1 MACLIVPWVT
11 SAQETVTIGEG
22 TTTNSYLPAYTLY
35 NNTLS
40 EQIYTADEIEM
51 GGTITSIAFFNGG
64 SEKTPNIK
72 IYLINTDQEE
82 FSSTTN
88 WLPVTADDLVFEGD
102 VTFVVGEWTTIEL
115 ETPFEYD
122 GVSNLGVI
130 VDENMTWSSGL
141 ACRVF
146 ESTPNC
152 AMYVYSDPTDYNA
165 VGATYTAS
173 SRLSV
178 KNQLQLTIIPG
189 SSGPMCFKVKDLA
202 IDESSTTSSSLTI
215 TWTDDRNDASATY
228 TIYNGDVVVASG
240 VTGTSYTVQ
249 GLNPNTVYAL
259 SVATD
264 CGAGNVSNRT
274 APVSGRTD
282 CAATTSIPFNE
293 DFGSYGTLPSNPYT
307 GPAVL
312 PSCWAY
318 LSNGTNT
325 ARTEGSSYFGG
336 IGKYT
341 STSSYGTPYA
351 NDPFLC
357 MPIYLVGSA
366 VTSTT
371 YIGYAAARGTTKYA
385 ILPNFEEALNTLQIS
400 FDYRMST
407 AYNATG
413 AATTLEL
420 GYVMGEDTSTFVS
433 MKSYQASTAL
443 NKVLEQNLS
452 LLAADA
458 PAGARLAFKFSGVH
472 NGTTTSSYGQYYAG
486 IDNLVVEP
494 IPSCIRI
501 SNLHVLDA
509 DVNSVT
515 LSWADEYNS
524 GASYKIFMVN
534 QEDTILVGTTGIG
547 DTSYTLGNL
556 DRNTPYTLGVAASCS
571 ENDMSFISFT
581 SARTDCGIEPIP
593 FIEYF
598 EATVNTNPCWRGAT
612 GMSADSVFN
621 GGELTLTTPQWN
633 FTTSNNGIEGGH
645 YYKNIYGT
653 GCKSWMITPEI
664 DLTNAET
671 AQLSFDIA
679 LTAYSGANLPSED
692 VADDKFMVIIS
703 TDGGAT
709 WSADNATVWQNEVGD
724 FSYSDLA
731 SLTYQNKVIN
741 LEQYIGGTIKIAFY
755 GESTV
760 SGGDNNMHIDN
771 ILVGEVPT
779 CDAIEGLTLGDVFGR
794 TADLSWN
801 ESEADSY
808 MVEFRKNSETE
819 WTSIVVEDTL
829 YTLTGLEPLTAY
841 KARVSAMCGNATSYP
856 SPVVSFTTKAAC
868 QVPTNLNVEALAY
881 SANVTWH
888 DTIASAWK
896 VACVIAPGD
905 TAIWDVED
913 ETAYTIEDLTPET
926 QYKVRVLA
934 NCGEEDSL
942 SAWTAWKTFTT
953 TAACAAPTN
962 IRYINTP
969 GDGTV
974 ATIAWHDVQ
983 ASQWEIVLM
992 NVTDTLDTEGDT
1004 TFFFE
1009 DLTAEQAYTV
1019 KVRAVCGDN
1028 VSQWATLT
1036 FTPSGKTTI
1045 GTNQTTNSYIP
1056 TYTLY
1061 NHSFNQQIYTVAE
1074 LGEAG
1079 VISSIEF
1086 YCTSAPSTSTRAIDI
1101 YMVLT
1106 DKSSFTGA
1114 TDWVTVSAS
1123 DKVYT
1128 GTKHFT
1134 QGWNTFEFN
1143 TPFYYDGTMNVVL
1156 VIDDNTGSYNGTNNF
1171 GVFNATAQTLR
1182 IYSDPTNYD
1191 PTSPSGYSGTVMD
1204 VKNYIR
1210 IMKSE
1215 PPACAPVTGL
1225 TATEVHAF
1233 EATVSWNETEA
1244 DVYMLEYKVATE
1256 NDWEQIETAETT
1268 YTLALEENTTYNVR
1282 VKGICGDDE
1291 SDYSS
1296 MVSFTTPPACV
1307 TPTNLRVELDE
1318 QDFSVATVKWTDSVG
1333 SLWEI
1338 RYANASDTSVNG
1350 SIFEE
1355 VADTI
1360 FTEFEEPLEP
1370 DTWYYVKVRTLCGD
1384 EGESDWSEWVAF
1396 QTNIACEEP
1405 TNVRFIGTMGDA
1417 TVATIEWDDENAEAW
1432 EIRLIHFTDNG
1443 NDTSEV
1449 FSVDEGEPT
1458 FFFENLV
1465 AETEYRAEV
1474 RANCGD
1480 YLSRWAGKDFTPSLK
1495 TIIGTAQATNSY
1507 LPTYGFY
1514 NYTLSQQIYTAEELG
1529 LAGMISSIDL
1539 LPNGSQSRT
1548 LDVYMVS
1555 TTKSSFASGTD
1566 WITVTA
1572 ADKVFSGSVN
1582 FTSGEWTTITFD
1594 VPFMY
1599 NGQSNVALIVDDNTG
1614 SYVSGLSFYVFDA
1627 QSQAIRVYSDGTNY
1641 DPYSPSSYSGTV
1653 MNLKNHIRIMKS
1665 EPPACEIPGNLTASD
1680 ITGHEATLEWEGGD
1694 DAEEVYI
1701 QYKKATSTTWTDV
1714 LAEENPFILEGLDQN
1729 SDYNARVMIVCEND
1743 SLTSPAITFHT
1754 LITCED
1760 PTGTITA
1767 VPTPGNGTVMGVA
1780 WHVTNAEE
1788 AGSPLQ
1794 LVLLLGDEIIE
1805 TVDVDTTGT
1814 YTFENLTPEQIYTIG
1829 VRYICDAENNDYSG
1843 LLSTTCNPSNKIIVG
1858 DAEATNSY
1866 LPTYSFYNYSVT
1878 EQIYTPSEL
1887 GNTAGAIMSV
1897 DFMNGGSEKTRD
1909 IDVYLVSTTKTEF
1922 TSNTDWIHPTAG
1934 DLVFSGEVTFTP
1946 NEWVTLEFENPFIF
1960 DGTSNVA
1967 LIVDDNT
1974 GDYSSGLSCYVFE
1987 ASENI
1992 AIYKYNDPTNY
2003 NPATIAETGTRLGVK
2018 NHVRFLIGEP
2028 PTCPKPRDLA
2038 AETIGKHTVTLSWTE
2053 KGEAEMWQI
2062 RVNGDDEWIVDA
2074 PENPFTLEGLDI
2086 ETEYTVEVRAY
2097 CDEEDQSEW
2106 SNAISFTTNIAC
2118 PAVTDIEVIPG
2129 PTVAIVSWSDASS
2142 EEGTL
2147 YNIYMME
2154 DGLPTTAAE
2163 GLTLADLPYTITG
2176 LESETPYVFGVQA
2189 VCTEGDADTVFF
2201 EFTTDVD
2208 CPTPTNLTVDEES
2221 ITANTATLEWIG
2233 FSESYTIEFAAIPEE
2248 GEVSAGADTLV
2259 LHYDDGTNAT
2269 NIGSSSSGTWT
2280 WGTMYPASM
2289 MEGKNVLP
2297 AVSVYENASYTADEY
2312 TVNIYSGGTNAP
2324 ETLIATQTVTSTGE
2338 SGFHDIQFT
2347 DPVTINPFEN
2357 LWITITMEGTYVMA
2371 SCNSTEPNNQWVFND
2386 DEWAL
2391 IGDLAPSLAEY
2402 GWMIRGY
2409 LQAGYDEDELDW
2421 TPVSTTSSPTTIEG
2435 LSSLTNY
2442 IVRVKA
2448 VCGDQQSDYVST
2460 FLTTLATCLPLTD
2473 LEVVETSHNS
2483 ITLTWN
2489 DPNEGEGNYVVTDD
2503 EGNVL
2508 TITVSETGYV
2518 VTGVEANTAYTLHV
2532 SRACSDNDSSVAVNV
2547 RTRTKCAPISELPY
2561 VENFEGDG
2569 HYCWTN
2575 VNFDMINGYGIDGST
2590 CIYADPGDSNYA
2602 ILPVMEANISDLALS
2617 FFTANYNSNSTEGV
2631 LYIGYVNAN
2640 GDTASFVSID
2650 TVIMADYDVEF
2661 LETPT
2666 FIFDGAPAGSRMAIK
2681 SVTNRALF
2689 IDNVT
2694 VMEKP
2699 TCFRPTA
2706 LTYDNV
2712 QNHSVELS
2720 WTEMGEATA
2729 WQIMLNGDEETITPA
2744 TENPFVLTG
2753 LAADSTYTVQVRANC
2768 GDEDGVSEWSSA
2780 VSFTTLIACPAPT
2793 GVTVTPGPYSAIV
2806 NWTPSI
2812 YEGVTY
2818 NIYSYNED
2826 GEINEEP
2833 VATGITEPTY
2843 TITGLEPQTNGY
2855 HFAVAVD
2862 CSGNNDGESE
2872 LTDFT
2877 FNTTVACPAPTQF
2890 VTTSTATTI
2899 SVSWTDANSDL
2910 ATYTLRQQISA
2921 GDTATTLIAE
2931 GITYSQLPY
2940 TISDLTPN
2948 TSYTFYV
2955 QSICPEDLSS
2965 NIVQFPAYTTEVC
2978 PENMICIGAGTGTN
2992 SYLPTYCYYNYSL
3005 TEQIYTAEELGDATT
3020 ITSVDIKN
3028 TGSAI
3033 TRNVDVY
3040 LANTNKSTFTGS
3052 TDWVAVTEGEKVF
3065 SGEVTFESGEWT
3077 TINFNTPFEYDGV
3090 SNIVL
3095 AFDDNT
3101 GEYVSSVPFAVFNA
3115 TSQAIRVYNDYTD
3128 YDPVAPSSYSG
3139 TVLNVKNRVRFGT
3152 GEIAETHTVTVTAM
3166 PADGGAVYGIDG
3178 EPVVSPMTIADGE
3191 PLTLSAT
3198 AAEGYEF
3205 FEWQIGDGIYTENPL
3220 NIEAVTADMD
3230 IVAVFNQ
3237 APVVNYYTVTVT
3249 YDAVMGT
3256 IIGIPDEAVE
3266 EGTSVTLMASPATC
3280 YNFVDWK
3287 VNGQTVSE
3295 EANYTFTVNEDVNL
3309 EATFVAVENYAEP
3322 IDITACDSYEWNG
3335 EIYTTSDTYTAETV
3349 DAEGCVL
3356 IETLNLTINYSNTGI
3371 DEQTACD
3378 EFEWIDGNVY
3388 TESNNEAQFTLTNA
3402 AGCDSVVTLNLT
3414 VNYSNSENVV
3424 ETINENDL
3432 PYTFMNNEYE
3442 APVVSEA
3449 IEAGLNVD
3457 GCDSTV
3463 YFTLIVNMNGVTND
3477 FHTICDNELPYT
3489 WNDVE
3494 FTEAGMQSVTLEDIY
3509 GADSVVNMYLTVKY
3523 GTHTTETVVA
3533 CNEYIWRGETYTE
3546 SDTYVYEYTNV
3557 DGCASDST
3565 LNLTINT
3572 PVHEAYT
3579 AEACD
3584 VYVWNNNE
3592 YIVSDDYTYAH
3603 EDVNGCTQVDTLHLT
3618 IKNSTIGVDVQTAC
3632 DSYTWIDGIEYTA
3645 SNNEATFT
3653 MENAAGCD
3661 SVITLNLTIN
3671 NSNTGVDVQTACD
3684 SYTWINGETYTASNN
3699 EATFTLTNA
3708 AGCDSVVTLNLTVN
3722 YSNTG
3727 IDEHTA
3733 CDTYTWIDGIEYTA
3747 SNNEATFTLENAN
3760 AAGCDSVVTLNL
3772 TINNSNTG
3780 VDVQTAC
3787 DSYTWINGETYT
3799 ASNNEATFTLE
3810 NAAGCD
3816 SVVTLNLTINNSNTG
3831 VDVQTACD
3839 SYTWIDGIEYTASN
3853 NEATFTL
3860 TNAAGCDSVVTLNLT
3875 INNSVNE
3882 TLDITAMDS
3891 YTFNGI
3897 VFTEDTTY
3905 VYTGTTVNGCDSIV
3919 TLHLTI
3925 THNTDIVVILTV
3937 NDATMGT
3944 TNPVAGT
3951 YVFSAG
3957 DVVTATATANEGYEF
3972 VGWVAS
3978 MGIYSDTVSREATV
3992 TYELLPMMQGMTIN
4006 VEAVFQ
4012 AAQVPPT
4019 TYTVTVNYDTNM
4031 GTVTSVP
4038 ETLTGLAAG
4047 TEVTLTAT
4055 ALEGYEFTN
4064 WTDATG
4070 TALNATNPYTFT
4082 VTENVTINANFQ
4094 AVVVPPTYYTVNI
4107 SVNPAE
4113 AGIVNG
4119 MPDTNAV
4126 VAGTELHLTAVPANN
4141 GYVFV
4146 NWTVNNTNVEGATLD
4161 TVVNADMTIV
4171 ANFEATVPQ
4180 TYYTVNISVNP
4191 AEAGIVNGVP
4201 SSSSV
4206 VAGTELHLTAVPANN
4221 GYVFVNWTVNDTT
4234 VEGATLDT
4242 VVNADMT
4249 IVANFENSIVPPTYY
4264 TVTVNYDATMG
4275 TVEGIPTTQT
4285 VAEGTQL
4292 TLTATA
4298 LEGYEFVN
4306 WTVNGQTV
4314 EGATYTTTVNADLT
4328 IIANFQAVVVPPT
4341 YYTVTVNYDETM
4353 GTVEGIPTE
4362 AVEAG
4367 SNVTLTAT
4375 AKTNYRFVGWLIGE
4389 DTVSHE
4395 ATYTIEDI
4403 QSDVTISA
4411 VFVSTIGIN
4420 DVDMS
4425 NVSIYSANS
4434 TIYVKGAEGQTIH
4447 IYDLN
4452 GRTVVT
4458 KTNAAETMAIPM
4470 DETGVYLVRVGN
4482 AAAKRVMLMR

>member
-1 MACLIVPWVT
+1 MQKFLRTVLLMACLIVPWVT
-11 SAQETVTIGEG
+11 SAQVTVTIGEG

-64 SEKTPNIK
+64 TEKTPNIK

-88 WLPVTADDLVFEGD
+88 WLTVSADDLVYEGD
-102 VTFVVGEWTTIEL
+102 VTFVVGEWTTIQL

-146 ESTPNC
+146 GSTDNC
-152 AMYVYSDPTDYNA
+152 AMYVYSDGTDYNA
-165 VGATYTAS
+165 VGATYTAN

-189 SSGPMCFKVKDLA
+189 SSGPMCYKVKDLA

-282 CAATTSIPFNE
+282 CAATTPIPFAD
-293 DFGSYGTLPSNPYT
+293 DFSGYGTLPSYPYS
-307 GPAVL
+307 GPSVL

-318 LSNGTNT
+318 FSNGTNT

-366 VTSTT
+366 VTSST
-371 YIGYAAARGTTKYA
+371 YIGYGAARGNTKYA

-407 AYNATG
+407 AYNATA

-420 GYVMGEDTSTFVS
+420 GYVIGEDTSTFVS

-452 LLAADA
+452 LLAANA

-494 IPSCIRI
+494 IPSCIRV
-501 SNLHVLDA
+501 SGLTVQA
-509 DVNSVT
+509 VTSSSVT
-515 LSWADEYNS
+515 LKWNDEYNS
-524 GASYKIFMVN
+524 GASYSVYAVTPT
-534 QEDTILVGTTGIG
+534 ETTLVGIANAG
-547 DTSYTLGNL
+547 DTTITVVDLTP
-556 DRNTPYTLGVAASCS
+556 NTQYVLGVEANCS
-571 ENDMSFISFT
+571 ETDA
-581 SARTDCGIEPIP
+581 SAMTTVSVHTNCGAEPIP
-593 FIEYF
+593 FAEYF
-598 EATVNTNPCWRGAT
+598 DASLSSNQCWRGAS

-621 GGELTLTTPQWN
+621 GGVLNLGTN
-633 FTTSNNGIEGGH
+633 SNWTYASGEHDGH
-645 YYKNIYGT
+645 PAGSYYKNVYGT
-653 GCKSWMITPEI
+653 NQYMWMITPEI
-664 DLTNAET
+664 DLTTAEMP
-671 AQLSFDIA
+671 QMSFDISLTDYAAAA
-679 LTAYSGANLPSED
+679 LPEENGDTNTSQA
-692 VADDKFMVIIS
+692 FMVIIS

-709 WSADNATVWQNEVGD
+709 WPEENATIWQHGQEQTYA
-724 FSYSDLA
+724 SLA
-731 SLTYQNKVIN
+731 SLEYVNKVIS
-741 LEQYIGGTIKIAFY
+741 LEQYVGQTIRIAFY
-755 GESTV
+755 TQSV
-760 SGGDNNMHIDN
+760 WSGGDNDLSIDN
-771 ILVGEVPT
+771 LLVGEVPT
-779 CDAIEGLTLGDVFGR
+779 CDALSGLTVGDVFGR
-794 TADLSWN
+794 TAELSW
-801 ESEADSY
+801 EGEADSY
-808 MVEFRKNSETE
+808 KVEYRKSNESE
-819 WTSIVVEDTL
+819 WTSIMTEENP
-829 YTLTGLEPLTAY
+829 YTLTDLDPVTAY
-841 KARVSAMCGNATSYP
+841 TARVSAMCDNVSSYP
-856 SPVVSFTTKAAC
+856 TAVVNFTTKAAC
-868 QVPTNLNVEALAY
+868 QVPTNLNVDPLAY
-881 SANVTWH
+881 SAIVTWH
-888 DTIASAWK
+888 DTIATAWE
-896 VACVIAPGD
+896 VAYVDYANAPTD
-905 TAIWDVED
+905 TITVTVEG
-913 ETAYTIEDLTPET
+913 ETTYTIEELNPET
-926 QYKVRVLA
+926 QYKLHVRAL
-934 NCGEEDSL
+934 CGDEDGVSN
-942 SAWTAWKTFTT
+942 WTATKTFTT
-953 TAACAAPTN
+953 TPACAAPTN

-974 ATIAWHDVQ
+974 ATIAWHDIQ

-1019 KVRAVCGDN
+1019 KVRAVCGEN
-1028 VSQWATLT
+1028 VSAWASFT

-1061 NHSFNQQIYTVAE
+1061 NNSFNQQIYTVAE

-1128 GTKHFT
+1128 GTKLFT

-1191 PTSPSGYSGTVMD
+1191 PTSPSGYSGTIMD

-1244 DVYMLEYKVATE
+1244 DVYMLQYKVATE
-1256 NDWEQIETAETT
+1256 NDWEEIETAETT

-1296 MVSFTTPPACV
+1296 VVTLTTPPACV
-1307 TPTNLRVELDE
+1307 TPTNLRVVLDE

-1360 FTEFEEPLEP
+1360 FSEFEEPLEP

-1432 EIRLIHFTDNG
+1432 EIRLIHYGENG
-1443 NDTSEV
+1443 VNDTSETY
-1449 FSVDEGEPT
+1449 SVDEGEPT
-1458 FFFENLV
+1458 FFFEDLV

-1495 TIIGTAQATNSY
+1495 TIIGTAQTTNSY

-1714 LAEENPFILEGLDQN
+1714 LAEENPFTLTDLDQN
-1729 SDYNARVMIVCEND
+1729 TAYNARVMIICEGD
-1743 SLTSPAITFHT
+1743 SLTSPAVNFNT

-1780 WHVTNAEE
+1780 WHITNAEE
-1788 AGSPLQ
+1788 AMPIQ
-1794 LVLLLGDEIIE
+1794 LVISLDDEIIE
-1805 TVDVDTTGT
+1805 SIEVADSGS

-1829 VRYICDAENNDYSG
+1829 VRFVCDAENNDYSG
-1843 LLSTTCNPSNKIIVG
+1843 YLSTTCNPSNKIIVG
-1858 DAEATNSY
+1858 DAETTNSY
-1866 LPTYSFYNYSVT
+1866 LPTYSFYNYTVS
-1878 EQIYTPSEL
+1878 EQIYTATEL
-1887 GNTAGAIMSV
+1887 GSTAGAIMSI
-1897 DFMNGGSEKTRD
+1897 DFMNGGTEKTRD

-1946 NEWVTLEFENPFIF
+1946 NEWVTLEFENPFTF

-1974 GDYSSGLSCYVFE
+1974 GSYSSGLTCYVF
-1987 ASENI
+1987 AAGDNT

-2003 NPATIAETGTRLGVK
+2003 NPATIAETGTRLSVK

-2038 AETIGKHTVTLSWTE
+2038 VGTIGKHTAELSWTE

-2074 PENPFTLEGLDI
+2074 PENPFTLEGLEI

-2106 SNAISFTTNIAC
+2106 SNAISFTTDIAC
-2118 PAVTDIEVIPG
+2118 PAVTNVEVIPG
-2129 PTVAIVSWSDASS
+2129 PTVAIFNWSDASS

-2154 DGLPTTAAE
+2154 DGLPTIAAE
-2163 GLTLADLPYTITG
+2163 GLTLASLPYTVEG
-2176 LESETPYVFGVQA
+2176 LDPETPYVFGVQA
-2189 VCTEGDADTVFF
+2189 VCTEGNADTIFV
-2201 EFTTDVD
+2201 EFTTDVN
-2208 CPTPTNLTVDEES
+2208 CPTPYDLTVDEES
-2221 ITANTATLEWIG
+2221 ITANEATVEWIG
-2233 FSESYTIEFAAIPEE
+2233 FSEGYNVRYRPAAPSGEGLEESFENGMGDWTTIDADNDGYTWVLGSACGGIYLVDGGSLTDGHTGSDMIVSGSY
-2248 GEVSAGADTLV
+2248 S
-2259 LHYDDGTNAT
+2259 NAT
-2269 NIGSSSSGTWT
+2269 NVALTPDNYLVSPMVNLGGSISFW
-2280 WGTMYPASM
+2280 AQ
-2289 MEGKNVLP
+2289 
-2297 AVSVYENASYTADEY
+2297 AQD
-2312 TVNIYSGGTNAP
+2312 
-2324 ETLIATQTVTSTGE
+2324 AT
-2338 SGFHDIQFT
+2338 
-2347 DPVTINPFEN
+2347 
-2357 LWITITMEGTYVMA
+2357 Y
-2371 SCNSTEPNNQWVFND
+2371 
-2386 DEWAL
+2386 
-2391 IGDLAPSLAEY
+2391 AEEHL
-2402 GWMIRGY
+2402 GV
-2409 LQAGYDEDELDW
+2409 A
-2421 TPVSTTSSPTTIEG
+2421 VSTTSNTDATAFTTIQEWTMSAEG
-2435 LSSLTNY
+2435 ADPGAKDPGVWVELTVDLSNYAGQTGYVAIRHFNCTDMFILNIDDITIVEPDTEAPEEPWVTITTENTN
-2442 IVRVKA
+2442 VTLSGLNSA
-2448 VCGDQQSDYVST
+2448 
-2460 FLTTLATCLPLTD
+2460 TTYEFQVQATCDEESWSEVAHFTTIPSCLALTD
-2473 LEVVETSHNS
+2473 LEVVDSLTTNS
-2483 ITLTWN
+2483 SVTLSWVN
-2489 DPNEGEGNYVVTDD
+2489 PNEGEGTIVVTDG

-2508 TITVSETGYV
+2508 TITETETGCT
-2518 VTGVEANTAYTLHV
+2518 VTGLEANTSYTFYVRLY
-2532 SRACSDNDSSVAVNV
+2532 CSDVDSSAAVSV

-2561 VENFEGDG
+2561 VEDFEGIG
-2569 HYCWTN
+2569 IYCWTS
-2575 VNFDMINGYGIDGST
+2575 VNFNSISGYGIDGSA
-2590 CIYADPGDSNYA
+2590 CIFANPGDSNYA

-2753 LAADSTYTVQVRANC
+2753 LAADTTYTVQVRANC

-2780 VSFTTLIACPAPT
+2780 ISFTTLIACPAPT
-2793 GVTVTPGPYSAIV
+2793 GVTVTSGPYSAIV

-2833 VATGITEPTY
+2833 VATGITELPY
-2843 TITGLEPQTNGY
+2843 TITGLEPQTSY

-2877 FNTTVACPAPTQF
+2877 VNTTVACPAPTLF
-2890 VTTSTATTI
+2890 VTTATATTI

-2910 ATYTLRQQISA
+2910 ATYNLYRFIAA
-2921 GDTATTLIAE
+2921 GDTATVAT

-2940 TISDLTPN
+2940 TIEGLTPN
-2948 TSYTFYV
+2948 TSYTFIV

-2965 NIVQFPAYTTEVC
+2965 NKVQFSAYTNEEC
-2978 PENMICIGAGTGTN
+2978 PENMICIGAGNGTN
-2992 SYLPTYCYYNYSL
+2992 TYLPTYCYYNYSL

-3040 LANTNKSTFTGS
+3040 LANTNKSAFANS

-3065 SGEVTFESGEWT
+3065 SGEVTFASGEWT

-3101 GEYVSSVPFAVFNA
+3101 GSYVSSVPFAVFNA
-3115 TSQAIRVYNDYTD
+3115 TNQAIRVYNDYTD

-3139 TVLNVKNRVRFGT
+3139 TVLSVKNRVRFGT
-3152 GEIAETHTVTVTAM
+3152 GEAPVVHTVTVTAM

-3237 APVVNYYTVTVT
+3237 APVVNYYTVTVS

-3349 DAEGCVL
+3349 DVEGCVL

-3388 TESNNEAQFTLTNA
+3388 TESNNEATFTLEGGNIY
-3402 AGCDSVVTLNLT
+3402 GCDSVVTLNLT

-3442 APVVSEA
+3442 APVVREA

-3463 YFTLIVNMNGVTND
+3463 YLTLIVNMNGQTND
-3477 FHTICDNELPYT
+3477 FRTICDNELPYT

-3509 GADSVVNMYLTVKY
+3509 GADSVVNMYLTVNF
-3523 GTHTTETVVA
+3523 GTHTTQTVVA

-3546 SDTYVYEYTNV
+3546 SATYVYDYTNV

-3572 PVHEAYT
+3572 PVHVAETVEECESYT
-3579 AEACD
+3579 
-3584 VYVWNNNE
+3584 WNGTE
-3592 YIVSDDYTYAH
+3592 YTVSGDYTFAH
-3603 EDVNGCTQVDTLHLT
+3603 EDVNGCNQVDTLHLT

-3632 DSYTWIDGIEYTA
+3632 DTYTWIDGIEYTA

-3747 SNNEATFTLENAN
+3747 SNNEATFTLENA
-3760 AAGCDSVVTLNL
+3760 
-3772 TINNSNTG
+3772 
-3780 VDVQTAC
+3780 
-3787 DSYTWINGETYT
+3787 
-3799 ASNNEATFTLE
+3799 

-3978 MGIYSDTVSREATV
+3978 MGSYSDTVSREATV

-4019 TYTVTVNYDTNM
+4019 TYTVTVNYDATM

-4064 WTDATG
+4064 WTDTTG

-4146 NWTVNNTNVEGATLD
+4146 NWTVNDTTVEGATLD

-4206 VAGTELHLTAVPANN
+4206 VAGTELHLTAIPANN

>member
-1 MACLIVPWVT
+1 MQKFLRTVLLMACLIVPWVT
-11 SAQETVTIGEG
+11 SAQETVTIGNDE
-22 TTTNSYLPAYTLY
+22 TTTSYYYLPVNMYFNYSLTQ
-35 NNTLS
+35 
-40 EQIYTADEIEM
+40 QIYTADEIGM
-51 GGTITSIAFFNGG
+51 AGTINSIAFKYAYSSGFSMSGVKVYMMNVDKE
-64 SEKTPNIK
+64 S
-72 IYLINTDQEE
+72 
-82 FSSTTN
+82 FSSSTDMV
-88 WLPVTADDLVFEGD
+88 PISSDDLVWEG
-102 VTFVVGEWTTIEL
+102 TFTADAAGWVTIEL
-115 ETPFEYD
+115 DSPFAYD
-122 GVSNLGVI
+122 GVSNLLV
-130 VDENMTWSSGL
+130 
-141 ACRVF
+141 C
-146 ESTPNC
+146 C
-152 AMYVYSDPTDYNA
+152 YDPTSGY
-165 VGATYTAS
+165 
-173 SRLSV
+173 
-178 KNQLQLTIIPG
+178 PG
-189 SSGPMCFKVKDLA
+189 SSYKFYTTTTTDYLSINYYSDSYTPDLTDVSTFSGSKAYNQYRNNIQLSITPGGGGPMCYKVKDLA

-274 APVSGRTD
+274 APVSGRTN
-282 CAATTSIPFNE
+282 CAATTPIPFTE
-293 DFGSYGTLPSNPYT
+293 DFAGYGTLPSTPYY
-307 GPAVL
+307 GPSVL

-325 ARTEGSSYFGG
+325 ARTEGSSSYFGG
-336 IGKYT
+336 VAKYT
-341 STSSYGTPYA
+341 STSTYSAPYA
-351 NDPFLC
+351 NNPYLL

-407 AYNATG
+407 AYSATG

-420 GYVMGEDTSTFVS
+420 GYVMGEDTNTFVS

-452 LLAADA
+452 LLAANA

-486 IDNLVVEP
+486 IDNIVVEP
-494 IPSCIRI
+494 IPSCIRV
-501 SNLHVLDA
+501 SNLAVTGA
-509 DVNSVT
+509 TSNSIS
-515 LSWADEYNS
+515 LKWADEYNT
-524 GASYKIFMVN
+524 GASYSIFVGAPG
-534 QEDTILVGTTGIG
+534 ETTLWGTTEIG
-547 DTSYTLGNL
+547 DTTYTVEGLNPNL
-556 DRNTPYTLGVAASCS
+556 AYRIGVAANCS
-571 ENDMSFISFT
+571 ETDMSDTSFVNGRT
-581 SARTDCGIEPIP
+581 SCGVESIP
-593 FIEYF
+593 FAEYF
-598 EATVNTNPCWRGAT
+598 DASLSSDYCWRGNST
-612 GMSADSVFN
+612 MTADSVFN
-621 GGELTLTTPQWN
+621 GATLTLSSVQWTY
-633 FTTSNNGIEGGH
+633 TTSNNGLEGGH

-653 GCKSWMITPEI
+653 SCKSWMITPEI

-671 AQLSFDIA
+671 AQLSFDVA
-679 LTAYSGANLPSED
+679 LTAYSGTALPGDD

-709 WSADNATVWQNEVGD
+709 WSEDNATVWQDEVGD

-731 SLTYQNKVIN
+731 SLTYQNKVIS
-741 LEQYIGGTIKIAFY
+741 LEQYIGQTIKIAFY

-760 SGGDNNMHIDN
+760 SGSDNNLHIDN

-856 SPVVSFTTKAAC
+856 SSVVSFTTKAAC
-868 QVPTNLNVEALAY
+868 QVPTNVAVDPLAY
-881 SANVTWH
+881 QANVTWH
-888 DTIASAWK
+888 DTIATAWK

-905 TAIWDVED
+905 TAIWDVEG

-974 ATIAWHDVQ
+974 ATIAWHDIQ

-1028 VSQWATLT
+1028 VSAWASFT
-1036 FTPSGKTTI
+1036 FTPSGKTII
-1045 GTNQTTNSYIP
+1045 GTNQTTSTYLPTACYYNNSL
-1056 TYTLY
+1056 TQQLYT
-1061 NHSFNQQIYTVAE
+1061 TAE

-1079 VISSIEF
+1079 MISSIDF
-1086 YCTSAPSTSTRAIDI
+1086 MCGSAISRTLDVYVVSTEANT
-1101 YMVLT
+1101 LT
-1106 DKSSFTGA
+1106 TFLPV
-1114 TDWVTVSAS
+1114 TDA
-1123 DKVYT
+1123 DKVFS
-1128 GTKHFT
+1128 GSVAFT
-1134 QGWNTFEFN
+1134 ANAWKEITFN
-1143 TPFYYDGTMNVVL
+1143 TPFYYDGLSNVVI
-1156 VIDDNTGSYNGTNNF
+1156 VVDDNTGSYTNGISFKTY
-1171 GVFNATAQTLR
+1171 NATGQA
-1182 IYSDPTNYD
+1182 IYVYNDNTNFDPSN
-1191 PTSPSGYSGTVMD
+1191 PSGYTVNTSNS
-1204 VKNYIR
+1204 KNYIR

-1215 PPACAPVTGL
+1215 PPACAPITGL

-1244 DVYMLEYKVATE
+1244 DVYMLQYKVATE
-1256 NDWEQIETAETT
+1256 NDWEEIETAETT
-1268 YTLALEENTTYNVR
+1268 HTLALEENTTYNVR

-1296 MVSFTTPPACV
+1296 VLTLTTPPACV

-1318 QDFSVATVKWTDSVG
+1318 QDFSVATVMWTDSVG
-1333 SLWEI
+1333 SEWEI

-1458 FFFENLV
+1458 FFFEDLV

-1495 TIIGTAQATNSY
+1495 TIIGTAQTTNSY

-1514 NYTLSQQIYTAEELG
+1514 NYSLTQQIYTTEELG

-1539 LPNGSQSRT
+1539 LPNGSLSRT

-1555 TTKSSFASGTD
+1555 TNKSSFSGSTD

-1572 ADKVFSGSVN
+1572 ADKVFSGSVS
-1582 FTSGEWTTITFD
+1582 FTSGEWTTIQFET
-1594 VPFMY
+1594 PFMY

-1653 MNLKNHIRIMKS
+1653 MNFKNHIRIMKS

-1714 LAEENPFILEGLDQN
+1714 LAEENPFTLTDLDQN
-1729 SDYNARVMIVCEND
+1729 TAYNARVMIVCEND
-1743 SLTSPAITFHT
+1743 SLTSTAITFT
-1754 LITCED
+1754 TAITCDD

-1794 LVLLLGDEIIE
+1794 LVLLLDDEIIE
-1805 TVDVDTTGT
+1805 TVDVADSGS
-1814 YTFENLTPEQIYTIG
+1814 YLFEGLTPELIYTLG
-1829 VRYICDAENNDYSG
+1829 VRFVCDADNNDYSG
-1843 LLSTTCNPSNKIIVG
+1843 YLSTTCNPSNKIIVG
-1858 DAEATNSY
+1858 TAESTNSY

-1878 EQIYTPSEL
+1878 EQIYTATEL
-1887 GNTAGAIMSV
+1887 GSTAGAIMSV

-1946 NEWVTLEFENPFIF
+1946 NEWVTLEFENPFTF

-1974 GDYSSGLSCYVFE
+1974 GDYSSGLSCYVF
-1987 ASENI
+1987 AAGDNT

-2038 AETIGKHTVTLSWTE
+2038 VGTIGKHTAELSWTE
-2053 KGEAEMWQI
+2053 KGEAEQWQI
-2062 RVNGDDEWIVDA
+2062 RVNNDDEWIVDA
-2074 PENPFTLEGLDI
+2074 TENPFMLEGLVPN
-2086 ETEYTVEVRAY
+2086 TNYTVEVRAV
-2097 CDEEDQSEW
+2097 CDEEDMSEW
-2106 SNAISFTTNIAC
+2106 SNAISFTTDIAC
-2118 PAVTDIEVIPG
+2118 PAVTNVEVIPG
-2129 PTVAIVSWSDASS
+2129 PTVAIFNWSDASS

-2154 DGLPTTAAE
+2154 DGLPTIAAE
-2163 GLTLADLPYTITG
+2163 GLTLADLPYTVEG
-2176 LESETPYVFGVQA
+2176 LDPETPYVFGVQA
-2189 VCTEGDADTVFF
+2189 VCTEGNADTFF
-2201 EFTTDVD
+2201 VEFTTDVN
-2208 CPTPTNLTVDEES
+2208 CPTPYDLTVDEES
-2221 ITANTATLEWIG
+2221 ITANEATVEWIG
-2233 FSESYTIEFAAIPEE
+2233 FSEGYNVRYRPAAPSGEGISESFENGMGDWTTIDADGDGYDWVLGSACGGIYLADGGSLTNGHTGSDMIVSGSY
-2248 GEVSAGADTLV
+2248 S
-2259 LHYDDGTNAT
+2259 NAT
-2269 NIGSSSSGTWT
+2269 NVALTPDNYLVSPMVNLGGSISFW
-2280 WGTMYPASM
+2280 AQ
-2289 MEGKNVLP
+2289 
-2297 AVSVYENASYTADEY
+2297 AQDASY
-2312 TVNIYSGGTNAP
+2312 
-2324 ETLIATQTVTSTGE
+2324 
-2338 SGFHDIQFT
+2338 
-2347 DPVTINPFEN
+2347 
-2357 LWITITMEGTYVMA
+2357 
-2371 SCNSTEPNNQWVFND
+2371 
-2386 DEWAL
+2386 
-2391 IGDLAPSLAEY
+2391 AEEHL
-2402 GWMIRGY
+2402 GV
-2409 LQAGYDEDELDW
+2409 A
-2421 TPVSTTSSPTTIEG
+2421 VSTTSNTDATAFTTIQEWTMSAEG
-2435 LSSLTNY
+2435 ADPGAKDPGVWVELT
-2442 IVRVKA
+2442 V
-2448 VCGDQQSDYVST
+2448 DLSDYAGQTGYVAIRHFNCT
-2460 FLTTLATCLPLTD
+2460 DMFILNIDDITIVEPDTEAPEEPWIPATAETTNITLSGLNSATTYEVQVQASCDEENWSETLHFTTIPSCLALEE
-2473 LEVVETSHNS
+2473 LEVVEEMTTSS
-2483 ITLTWN
+2483 SVTLSWVN
-2489 DPNEGEGNYVVTDD
+2489 PNEGEGTIVVTDQD
-2503 EGNVL
+2503 GNVL
-2508 TITVSETGYV
+2508 TTTETETGCTI
-2518 VTGVEANTAYTLHV
+2518 TGLEANTAYTFHV
-2532 SRACSDNDSSVAVNV
+2532 RLFCSDEDSSAAVSV
-2547 RTRTKCAPISELPY
+2547 RTRTSCAPISELPY
-2561 VENFEGDG
+2561 VEGFEGNG
-2569 HYCWTN
+2569 IYCWTS
-2575 VNFDMINGYGIDGST
+2575 VNFSSISGYGIDGSA
-2590 CIYADPGDSNYA
+2590 CIFANPGDSNYA

-2729 WQIMLNGDEETITPA
+2729 WQIMLNGDDETIVDA

-2753 LAADSTYTVQVRANC
+2753 LDADSTYTVQVRANC
-2768 GDEDGVSEWSSA
+2768 GEEDGVSEWSSA
-2780 VSFTTLIACPAPT
+2780 ISFTTLIACPAPT

-2826 GEINEEP
+2826 NEINEEP
-2833 VATGITEPTY
+2833 VATGLTQPTY
-2843 TITGLEPQTNGY
+2843 TITGLEPQTSY
-2855 HFAVAVD
+2855 TYAVTAD
-2862 CSGNNDGESE
+2862 CSGNNDGESDP
-2872 LTDFT
+2872 TDFT
-2877 FNTTVACPAPTQF
+2877 FTTTVSCPAPTQF

-2899 SVSWTDANSDL
+2899 TVSWTDANSDL
-2910 ATYTLRQQISA
+2910 ATYNLYRFIAA
-2921 GDTATTLIAE
+2921 GDTATVAT

-2940 TISDLTPN
+2940 TIEGLTPN
-2948 TSYTFYV
+2948 TSYTFIV

-2965 NIVQFPAYTTEVC
+2965 NKVQFSAYTNEEC
-2978 PENMICIGAGTGTN
+2978 PENMICIGAGNSTN
-2992 SYLPTYCYYNYSL
+2992 SYLPTYCFYNYSL

-3040 LANTNKSTFTGS
+3040 LTNTNKSTFTGS

-3065 SGEVTFESGEWT
+3065 SGEVTFASGEWT

-3101 GEYVSSVPFAVFNA
+3101 GSYVSSVPFAVFNA
-3115 TSQAIRVYNDYTD
+3115 TSQAIRVYSDGTN

-3139 TVLNVKNRVRFGT
+3139 SVLNVKNRVRFGT

-3230 IVAVFNQ
+3230 IVAVFNE
-3237 APVVNYYTVTVT
+3237 ASIEGYTVTVN
-3249 YDAVMGT
+3249 YDATMGT
-3256 IIGIPDEAVE
+3256 VTSEPETLTDIEA
-3266 EGTSVTLMASPATC
+3266 GTQVTLMASPATC
-3280 YNFVDWK
+3280 YNFAGWVE
-3287 VNGQTVSE
+3287 NGEIVSE
-3295 EANYTFTVNEDVNL
+3295 DATYSFEVNEDVTL

-3356 IETLNLTINYSNTGI
+3356 IETLNLTINSSNEGV

-3388 TESNNEAQFTLTNA
+3388 TESNNEAQYTLTNA

-3414 VNYSNSENVV
+3414 VNHSNSEVVV

-3463 YFTLIVNMNGVTND
+3463 IFTLIVNMNGQTND
-3477 FHTICDNELPYT
+3477 FRTICDNDLPYT

-3509 GADSVVNMYLTVKY
+3509 GADSVVNMYLTVNF

-3533 CNEYIWRGETYTE
+3533 CNEYTWRGETYTE

-3565 LNLTINT
+3565 LYLTINT
-3572 PVHEAYT
+3572 PVNESVT
-3579 AEACD
+3579 VEACES
-3584 VYVWNNNE
+3584 YIWNGNE
-3592 YIVSDDYTYAH
+3592 YLVSGDYEFSHADDNGCTQVDTLHLTINNPVHMAETIEECGSYTWNETEYTVSGDYTFVH

-3618 IKNSTIGVDVQTAC
+3618 INNPVHMAETVEECG
-3632 DSYTWIDGIEYTA
+3632 SYTWNETEYTESGDYTFAHTDDNGCTQVDTLHLTIKYGTHTTETVVACNEYTWNGETYTESTTVVYEYTNADGCA
-3645 SNNEATFT
+3645 S
-3653 MENAAGCD
+3653 D
-3661 SVITLNLTIN
+3661 STLNLTIN
-3671 NSNTGVDVQTACD
+3671 TPVNVAYTEEACEV
-3684 SYTWINGETYTASNN
+3684 YTWNDN
-3699 EATFTLTNA
+3699 EYIVS
-3708 AGCDSVVTLNLTVN
+3708 GD
-3722 YSNTG
+3722 
-3727 IDEHTA
+3727 
-3733 CDTYTWIDGIEYTA
+3733 
-3747 SNNEATFTLENAN
+3747 
-3760 AAGCDSVVTLNL
+3760 
-3772 TINNSNTG
+3772 
-3780 VDVQTAC
+3780 
-3787 DSYTWINGETYT
+3787 
-3799 ASNNEATFTLE
+3799 
-3810 NAAGCD
+3810 
-3816 SVVTLNLTINNSNTG
+3816 
-3831 VDVQTACD
+3831 
-3839 SYTWIDGIEYTASN
+3839 
-3853 NEATFTL
+3853 
-3860 TNAAGCDSVVTLNLT
+3860 
-3875 INNSVNE
+3875 
-3882 TLDITAMDS
+3882 
-3891 YTFNGI
+3891 YTFAH
-3897 VFTEDTTY
+3897 ED
-3905 VYTGTTVNGCDSIV
+3905 VNGCIQVD

-3925 THNTDIVVILTV
+3925 NNAVNVAYTEAAYDTYTWNDVVYTESGDYTYSHIDANGCTQVDTLHLTINHYDSITVILTV
-3937 NDATMGT
+3937 NDANMGT

-3951 YVFSAG
+3951 YSFYPG
-3957 DVVTATATANEGYEF
+3957 NTVTATATANEGYEF

-3992 TYELLPMMQGMTIN
+3992 TYELSTLMQGMTIN
-4006 VEAVFQ
+4006 VQAVFQ
-4012 AAQVPPT
+4012 AAQVQPT
-4019 TYTVTVNYDTNM
+4019 TYTVTVSYDTNM
-4031 GTVTSVP
+4031 GTVTGIPTEAVA
-4038 ETLTGLAAG
+4038 EG

-4055 ALEGYEFTN
+4055 ALEGYHFVN
-4064 WTDATG
+4064 WTDAAG
-4070 TALNATNPYTFT
+4070 NVLNATNPYTFA
-4082 VTENVTINANFQ
+4082 VTADVALVANFEAN
-4094 AVVVPPTYYTVNI
+4094 AVLPNYYTVNI

-4119 MPDTNAV
+4119 MPDSNAV

-4146 NWTVNNTNVEGATLD
+4146 NWTVNNTTVEGATLD

-4191 AEAGIVNGVP
+4191 AEAGIVTGMP
-4201 SSSSV
+4201 GTTSV
-4206 VAGTELHLTAVPANN
+4206 EAGTELHLTAIPANN
-4221 GYVFVNWTVNDTT
+4221 GYVFVNWTVNNTT

-4367 SNVTLTAT
+4367 SDVTLTAT

-4389 DTVSHE
+4389 DTVSYE